1 VTFNE
6 HEDAQSRQ
14 QTVSIKDTKVVDS
27 IIKVLQVD
35 KHAFS
40 RALTTR
46 TITSG
51 TQKRMSTI
59 TVPLDTAQVHP
70 LITLFILYLILAQAL
85 YSRDALAKALYER
98 VFQWLVTKI
107 NSNLKANDKPSDLL
121 VIGLLDIYGFEIF
134 DNNSFEQLNIKYHPS
149 SFIPVLVFE

>member
-1 VTFNE
+1 MLHCDELALT
-6 HEDAQSRQ
+6 
-14 QTVSIKDTKVVDS
+14 
-27 IIKVLQVD
+27 
-35 KHAFS
+35 

-59 TVPLDTAQVHP
+59 TVPLDTAQ
-70 LITLFILYLILAQAL
+70 AN

-98 VFQWLVTKI
+98 VFHWLVAKI
-107 NSNLKANDKPSDLL
+107 NVNLRATDKPSDLY

-134 DNNSFEQLNIKYHPS
+134 EKNSFEQLNIKYRAIFFSFFS
-149 SFIPVLVFE
+149 SLIRIAIAMRSSSSCSLS